1 MKEQM
6 RRGVSQSLYKY
17 LPESWIDFTVRGNE
31 RNNYIAQVLRW
42 NSEKL
47 DGINKNRLFRVV
59 NQSVSAFEAQA
70 ANNGQT
76 RATVG
81 FASDGMGLTAE
92 NCSVLT
98 PKHDSDERGIV
109 AEISPLTFYCPR
121 CHKVHQFRDSESYRL
136 NKRCRN
142 CRTELKQFRQIYF
155 CNCGWASDKHN
166 VYCFTCRSDEHITW
180 GGTLNDYEFR
190 CTKCGGSIPM
200 VKTCDTCGT
209 RCTPNVALD
218 PSQYFAFSLSLIDII
233 DEKVEHFI
241 SETDYGAILTIACWV
256 GIITKSELAQIIADG
271 ITSDPDTY
279 QKKYDEMFAIFKMSG
294 LDDDNAAN
302 AAKAI
307 ANKECGSKYIQIVND
322 LRSKLFSTPENLRQI
337 AETLLE
343 YMFVKDIEDS
353 SNLSDAAEISQLL
366 NTNANPEVFEEIA
379 RKHAIASVQ
388 VCGDIPFISC
398 SYGYT
403 RKETEPENGAVL
415 RAFKEE
421 KNGVKNIYA
430 SKLRTEGVLFEF
442 DRVRILQWLLKNK
455 YIEQEDAPDL
465 NDNTEVKL
473 WFANNIRPDLIKP
486 FSRIDPAA
494 APTFYVYNL
503 IHTLSHLLIRSA
515 AGLCGLDKN
524 SISEYVMPGVP
535 AVLVY
540 CQNSQGFN
548 LGALFNIFEA
558 YFDKWIEN
566 AYNSAKKC
574 IFDPVCIERYKACTG
589 CLFLNEVSCQHF
601 NHDLD
606 RSLVIGSVDRTN
618 NTRHWGFWE
627 E

>member
-17 LPESWIDFTVRGNE
+17 LPESWIDFTVRGSE

-47 DGINKNRLFRVV
+47 DGINKNRLLRVV

-70 ANNGQT
+70 SGNGQVQ
-76 RATVG
+76 ATVG
-81 FASDGMGLTAE
+81 FATDGMGLTPE
-92 NCSVLT
+92 NCAVLT

-136 NKRCRN
+136 NKRCRR
-142 CRTELKQFRQIYF
+142 CKAELKQFRQIYF
-155 CNCGWASDKHN
+155 CKCGWASDKHYA
-166 VYCFTCRSDEHITW
+166 YCSTCRSNEYITW
-180 GGTLNDYEFR
+180 GGILNDYEFR
-190 CTKCGGSIPM
+190 CTKCGRSIQM
-200 VKTCDTCGT
+200 VKTCEICGN

-256 GIITKSELAQIIADG
+256 GIITKDELTQIIADG
-271 ITSDPDTY
+271 ITSDPDAY

-294 LDDDNAAN
+294 LDDNNAAN

-307 ANKECGSKYIQIVND
+307 ANKECGSKYIEIVND
-322 LRSKLFSTPENLRQI
+322 LRGKLFSTPENLQQI

-343 YMFVKDIEDS
+343 YIFVKDIEES
-353 SNLSDAAEISQLL
+353 STLADAEEISQML
-366 NTNANPEVFEEIA
+366 NTNANPAVFEAIA
-379 RKHAIASVQ
+379 KKHAISSVQ

-430 SKLRTEGVLFEF
+430 TKLRTEGVLFEF
-442 DRVRILQWLLKNK
+442 DRVRILQWLLKNT
-455 YIEQEDAPDL
+455 YIEEADAPDL
-465 NDNTEVKL
+465 SDDVAVKL
-473 WFANNIRPDLIKP
+473 WFTNNIRPDLIKP
-486 FSRIDPAA
+486 FSKIDPAA
-494 APTFYVYNL
+494 APTYYVYSL

-524 SISEYVMPGVP
+524 SISEYVMPAVP

-566 AYNSAKKC
+566 AFNSAKKC

-606 RSLVIGSVDRTN
+606 RSLVIGSVDRAN
-618 NTRHWGFWE
+618 STRYWGFWE